1 MPRLQWLGGASVA
14 RPSFCARKGAPSG
27 RERLLQR
34 FQGLFAAF
42 DSGARSPQ
50 SSTGRRQAW
59 RRPIRMGYL
68 ARKTFL
74 TEASGCRG
82 WMPILISTGS
92 PSDGMAYASMPR
104 RLSHIFGR
112 VTIWPTARKAFLCIS
127 YPFHLSAVTGDVACL
142 SGLARGKI

>member
-1 MPRLQWLGGASVA
+1 
-14 RPSFCARKGAPSG
+14 
-27 RERLLQR
+27 
-34 FQGLFAAF
+34 
-42 DSGARSPQ
+42 
-50 SSTGRRQAW
+50 
-59 RRPIRMGYL
+59 L

-112 VTIWPTARKAFLCIS
+112 VTALPTARMAFLCIS
-127 YPFHLSAVTGDVACL
+127 CPFQLSAVTGDVACL